1 MNESLMQFLQAMGQS
16 GQSPMDLAN
25 GKAAT
30 MDKNTWQPSTPQDMM
45 NQVQQPMPSTLM
57 NQMQGGMGGMQG
69 QMPPQDANGQPTP
82 SSLMGQMSQG
92 VSPQMNTPVAAPES
106 QPVASMQPA
115 NYGGIVQ
122 EQAQKD
128 KPMDMGSMMSMLQGG
143 MGAFKDVSGEKAK
156 PGFLGGLLKTY
167 LGGALGGG

>member
-1 MNESLMQFLQAMGQS
+1 MNEALMQFLSSMGQS

-25 GKAAT
+25 GQAAT
-30 MDKNTWQPSTPQDMM
+30 MDKNTWSPQVPQDAM

-57 NQMQGGMGGMQG
+57 NQMQGGMGGL
-69 QMPPQDANGQPTP
+69 PPQDANGQPTP
-82 SSLMGQMSQG
+82 TSLMDQMSQG
-92 VSPQMNTPVAAPES
+92 ITPQMNTPVAAPES
-106 QPVASMQPA
+106 QPVATMQPA

-128 KPMDMGSMMSMLQGG
+128 KPMDMQSMMGMLQGG

-156 PGFLGGLLKTY
+156 PGFFGGLIKTY
-167 LGGALGGG
+167 LGGGMGGG